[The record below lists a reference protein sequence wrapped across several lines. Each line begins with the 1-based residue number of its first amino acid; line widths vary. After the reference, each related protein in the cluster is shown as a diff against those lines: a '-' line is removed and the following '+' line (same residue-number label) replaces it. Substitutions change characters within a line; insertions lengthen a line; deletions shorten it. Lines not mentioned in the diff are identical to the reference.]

1 MPRPASEETGPEP
14 PVPEPG
20 RPAEETLVPPPGE
33 QPPAWW
39 VKLLVWVI
47 VAALC
52 LAFAGLVWALAL

>member
-1 MPRPASEETGPEP
+1 MARPASEETGPESP
-14 PVPEPG
+14 EPEPG
-20 RPAEETLVPPPGE
+20 RSTAEPPGE
-33 QPPAWW
+33 KPTAWW